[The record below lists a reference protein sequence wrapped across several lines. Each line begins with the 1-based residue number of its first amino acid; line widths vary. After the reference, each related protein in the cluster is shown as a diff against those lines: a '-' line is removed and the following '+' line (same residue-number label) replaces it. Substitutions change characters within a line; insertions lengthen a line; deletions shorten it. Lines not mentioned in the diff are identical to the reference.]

1 MGEKALT
8 LKDYDRNVIEK
19 KGGIV
24 DEEAETMQVVGNIKS
39 FAQEQNDL
47 KNEFKKI
54 GEDLEDSS
62 DEELFT
68 KKAVKLDST
77 PASTDVSEKVANMDD
92 EEKFIFDYL
101 LNKKWNDQEGSDVD
115 YSSGEELA
123 DRKYHKDETDVA
135 KMFKRKLIEQVNA
148 DNGEL
153 KITPQTFADI
163 PREEQRDSKS
173 YPREG
178 LISVRQNEK
187 AERRAEK
194 RAKKKAE
201 KELKIKQRKEE
212 ISRQKNEKIEDLK
225 SKMEQL
231 KEAIGMDIDLDPE
244 MFEGDFE
251 IDDVMPQI
259 MAKIEQ
265 GDYDD
270 DMKPEFNDDIEG
282 FDFSDEEPVEKK
294 PKKSKRGKRSKKGEI
309 DESDLKTAEKIFPES
324 VKQIEELDQEVD
336 IVGDEELRFKYKWSQ
351 PLTFGLTTEEI
362 LNATDAELNTWK
374 SLKQVTKQMTP
385 DELENEHNYWSRLNP
400 QKLEERKKRV
410 FRSIYGTEEEKERI
424 AESTENKKGKK
435 MNSKRRRQ
443 LRAREA
449 LLKLEDEEVK
459 EETETQEVKTEK
471 LVDDGEDEPEVEETS
486 VTNDDSIKKNKKR
499 RRKKKDGKVQKMT
512 DERLAAYNLD
522 PKEFRKS
529 HKYNDLSLKYKAE

>member
-1 MGEKALT
+1 
-8 LKDYDRNVIEK
+8 
-19 KGGIV
+19 
-24 DEEAETMQVVGNIKS
+24 
-39 FAQEQNDL
+39 
-47 KNEFKKI
+47 
-54 GEDLEDSS
+54 
-62 DEELFT
+62 
-68 KKAVKLDST
+68 
-77 PASTDVSEKVANMDD
+77 MDD
-92 EEKFIFDYL
+92 KEKFLFDYL

-115 YSSGEELA
+115 YSSGEDLA

-178 LISVRQNEK
+178 LISIRQNEK
-187 AERRAEK
+187 AEKRAEK
-194 RAKKKAE
+194 RSKKKAE
-201 KELKIKQRKEE
+201 KELKVKQRKEE

-225 SKMEQL
+225 LKMEQL

-251 IDDVMPQI
+251 IDEVMPQI

-270 DMKPEFNDDIEG
+270 NMKPEFNDDIEG
-282 FDFSDEEPVEKK
+282 FDFSDEEPVQKK
-294 PKKSKRGKRSKKGEI
+294 PKKKPKRGKRSKKGEI

-336 IVGDEELRFKYKWSQ
+336 IVGDEELKFKYKWSQ

-374 SLKQVTKQMTP
+374 TLKQVTKQMSP
-385 DELENEHNYWSRLNP
+385 DEHENEHNYWSRLNP

-424 AESTENKKGKK
+424 AESTEKKKGKK

-449 LLKLEDEEVK
+449 LEKQEIEGEEVK
-459 EETETQEVKTEK
+459 EENEDRTQEVKAEEEMPE
-471 LVDDGEDEPEVEETS
+471 DGLEEPEVEEAEK
-486 VTNDDSIKKNKKR
+486 VDDGSTKKHKKK

-522 PKEFRKS
+522 PKEFRKN